1 MSVALAN
8 GPRFG
13 LMEASF
19 IGEQVMSRASAASDD
34 LDRRLGALMV
44 AVQAGD
50 RRAYAELLR
59 ACEPFIRRVG
69 RRSGVTDDRLNDV
82 VQETLLTLHNARAT
96 YDPTRSFSAWL
107 GVIAQRRAIDTL
119 RRHGRSDRRE
129 IHAPIAYEDH
139 PDDGSD
145 PARGWERGG
154 EAKTLGEAIAR
165 LPEGQ
170 REAVERLALREQ
182 SLAEAS
188 AETGKSTGALKV
200 NLHRA
205 LKALRLRLGG
215 VDDHV

>member
-1 MSVALAN
+1 MSVVLAN
-8 GPRFG
+8 RPRFG

-34 LDRRLGALMV
+34 LDSRLGALMI

-69 RRSGVTDDRLNDV
+69 RRAGVTDDRLNDV

-107 GVIAQRRAIDTL
+107 GVIAQRRAIDIL
-119 RRHGRSDRRE
+119 RRHGRAARRE

-139 PDDGSD
+139 PDDGPD
-145 PARGWERGG
+145 PARGWERDG
-154 EAKTLGEAIAR
+154 AAIAR

-170 REAVERLALREQ
+170 REAVERLALHEQ
-182 SLAEAS
+182 SLAEAA

-205 LKALRLRLGG
+205 LKALRSRLGG